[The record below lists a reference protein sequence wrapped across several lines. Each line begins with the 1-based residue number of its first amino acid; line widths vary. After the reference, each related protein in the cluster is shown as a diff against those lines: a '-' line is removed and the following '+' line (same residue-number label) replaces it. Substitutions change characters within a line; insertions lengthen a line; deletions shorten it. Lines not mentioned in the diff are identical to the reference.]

1 MHFTIAADT
10 DVGISKKINQDSFII
25 KKALIGNSEIVMA
38 IICDG
43 MGGLS
48 KWLNWCLHLE
58 MHLIFIVRMPA

>member
-48 KWLNWCLHLE
+48 KGE
-58 MHLIFIVRMPA
+58 